1 MGVVKNID
9 IELFKVVTRA
19 VAHSD
24 QLDLMANHL
33 SQLIVGGMGI
43 KGCNLFALDV
53 ATEQLEIIGGFGL
66 SIDYVHKGPI
76 LSAKSIGKT
85 AQGECVVVS
94 DTLKSADML
103 QYPEEAKREGIRA
116 IVSLPVALSGRVVGA
131 LRLYHSEVW
140 EPSEADLDSLLSL
153 AEVVGLAM
161 MYSRLLNAVREVKG
175 TVDTIHPVWLEP

>member
-1 MGVVKNID
+1 MGVEKNID
-9 IELFKVVTRA
+9 IELFKLVTRA

-33 SQLIVGGMGI
+33 SQLIVGGLGI

-53 ATEQLEIIGGFGL
+53 ETEQLELLGGFGL
-66 SIDYVHKGPI
+66 SIDYINKGPI

-94 DTLKSADML
+94 DTLESADML
-103 QYPEEAKREGIRA
+103 QYPDEAKREGVRA

-140 EPSEADLDSLLSL
+140 GPSEADLDSLLSL

-161 MYSRLLNAVREVKG
+161 MYSRLLNAVREVKT
-175 TVDTIHPVWLEP
+175 TVDTIHPIWLEP